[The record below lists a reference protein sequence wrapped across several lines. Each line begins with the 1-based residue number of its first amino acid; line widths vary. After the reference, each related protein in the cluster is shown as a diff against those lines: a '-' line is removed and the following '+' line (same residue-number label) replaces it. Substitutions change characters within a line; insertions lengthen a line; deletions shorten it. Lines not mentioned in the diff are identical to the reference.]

1 VLEHQKTELKRAGE
15 ELDGE
20 RPGARQDL
28 NTAIRH
34 EPPVRRAM
42 MELEGKER
50 TRALL
55 AGIEHEARVRQSS
68 HLRAE
73 RLVKEWNGLEKQR
86 ELKGSQNESAR
97 GRAKAEM
104 RELAMELKRAPE
116 LEMTLKSRSREL
128 GIERDSRLG
137 QVLNERSLKRALS
150 ITERERGRDLG
161 MGR

>member
-1 VLEHQKTELKRAGE
+1 
-15 ELDGE
+15 
-20 RPGARQDL
+20 
-28 NTAIRH
+28 
-34 EPPVRRAM
+34 
-42 MELEGKER
+42 
-50 TRALL
+50 
-55 AGIEHEARVRQSS
+55 
-68 HLRAE
+68 
-73 RLVKEWNGLEKQR
+73 
-86 ELKGSQNESAR
+86 
-97 GRAKAEM
+97 M